1 MKRLFS
7 CLLWTL
13 VFLLLLLGID
23 QLLVRVPVTS
33 PAPLAVASFYRDLRA
48 RLLDLAKGGAAAPS
62 PVRPGKPVKPAPP
75 VSARGGPSAGIEGVI
90 ERHQA
95 GPTTPPAPSSARTQ
109 AGDAAPRYLYADDQ
123 GELHF
128 AETLA
133 EVPEPFRTRARV
145 LGE

>member
-1 MKRLFS
+1 MRHLFT

-13 VFLLLLLGID
+13 VFLLLLTGID
-23 QLLVRVPVTS
+23 QLLVRVPVS
-33 PAPLAVASFYRDLRA
+33 APAPLAVATFYRDLRA
-48 RLLDLAKGGAAAPS
+48 RLLDLAKGGGAAPA
-62 PVRPGKPVKPAPP
+62 PARPVKPVPPAPAKP
-75 VSARGGPSAGIEGVI
+75 GSAAGIGEVI

-95 GPTTPPAPSSARTQ
+95 APATAPPPPSARAP
-109 AGDAAPRYLYADDQ
+109 AGDATPRYLYADDQ

-133 EVPEPFRTRARV
+133 EVPERYRRRAKA